1 MTTRNYKKEEDI
13 MKLYKSEPK
22 STCCR
27 ADVFTR
33 KMEIE
38 GEKQDVFICK
48 KCEKWCDIKPYTLTE
63 IGELMPKF
71 KHKKVSRQRIK
82 QIVKRKLF
90 DNFLEEN
97 WDEMVEI
104 AEASTGESY
113 GGREPLLDRE
123 TIIEIAKEE
132 YNKRKESK

>member
-63 IGELMPKF
+63 IGEMMPKF
-71 KHKKVSRQRIK
+71 GEIAVSRQRIL
-82 QIVKRKLF
+82 QIILRSQ
-90 DNFLEEN
+90 N
-97 WDEMVEI
+97 
-104 AEASTGESY
+104 
-113 GGREPLLDRE
+113 E
-123 TIIEIAKEE
+123 TNYYK
-132 YNKRKESK
+132 N